1 MDKDQFRN
9 YLTKAFPEHIPRE
22 DHEQFDFVLGIQPTF
37 SEERELSSSRGGV
50 QTKDS
55 PHNTESGPTNSVISN
70 QKTTSNKF
78 GKYSRKEFPGHILG
92 EDHEQFDFALGIGES
107 PLSGGGVSTKDSTVN
122 TESSARIPVLSTKK
136 RDKRSSASNASNTSL
151 FHQFPHGINMSIAG
165 LKKIQK
171 KRNTS
176 MNTPPEDTY
185 NVLVVCSDEN
195 KNSDYDRFRNFI
207 SDRFY
212 DRNKKIITTFLNARN
227 NFKRYPQDVKD
238 AQYHNHFDMIW
249 FAGCIL
255 LNEVFNDRF
264 LQEDDPPMYTVQRT
278 YDILKEDGIVIFTE
292 DSSEFNPTIKVENM
306 FNMGTDPRNMDI
318 PIIFKRYFTEMEET
332 DTGTVFYNKKY
343 PPQPTGPSSGDS
355 SSSTSVQPRT
365 MTTSSSNATSMS
377 ISPSIRNSKPEKT
390 FSDFL
395 DDAIGLTEHMKTQL
409 RDIFKDPDWT
419 VYDPPGDGFCTI
431 HAIYKDLGEDTNNK
445 DFLVNELY
453 RAMKT
458 YINTTV
464 DEKILIRPDVKYH
477 TIGEYNFRNQETANE
492 TKENLRRYIQN
503 RTLPDDIE
511 RYYNQKRQN
520 KNQTTIDIQELYNI
534 LKDSFKDRTGP
545 FEKEDVIR
553 IEDVE
558 NVMLTKQDFQGQKE
572 KTTKEFLRSLE
583 NSNDLGTELVQ
594 YFPYITGHNI
604 LYITVLQD
612 RREPKIDYYEGPRD
626 SATPPQN
633 TILFNWSGHTVLLQ
647 NTDEKKNALVK
658 PYVPKFSAQQVNKA
672 VKLLGCTSDIVQNMS
687 RETYNEIMNPVN

>member
-1 MDKDQFRN
+1 MNSLIFDKR
-9 YLTKAFPEHIPRE
+9 
-22 DHEQFDFVLGIQPTF
+22 VSGIEPTF
-37 SEERELSSSRGGV
+37 SEQTKLSSSRGGV

-55 PHNTESGPTNSVISN
+55 THNTESGPTNSVISN

-78 GKYSRKEFPGHILG
+78 GKYSRKEFPGHIPG
-92 EDHEQFDFALGIGES
+92 EDHGQFDFALSIGES
-107 PLSGGGVSTKDSTVN
+107 PLSGGGVSTKDSTEN
-122 TESSARIPVLSTKK
+122 TKFLPTNFVLPNKKTTSSKTS
-136 RDKRSSASNASNTSL
+136 SSASNASNTSL

-185 NVLVVCSDEN
+185 NVLVVCSDQN
-195 KNSDYDRFRNFI
+195 KNSDYDKFINFI
-207 SDRFY
+207 SDKFY
-212 DRNKKIITTFLNARN
+212 DRKKEINTTFLNARN
-227 NFKRYPQDVKD
+227 NSRRYPQHVKD
-238 AQYHNHFDMIW
+238 TQYDNHFDMIW

-255 LNEVFNDRF
+255 LNEIFNDRF
-264 LQEDDPPMYTVQRT
+264 LQEDDPPMYTMQRT

-292 DSSEFNPTIKVENM
+292 DSSEFNPTMKVENM
-306 FNMGTDPRNMDI
+306 YNMEGDPINMGI
-318 PIIFKRYFTEMEET
+318 PTIFLRYFREMEET
-332 DTGTVFYNKKY
+332 DTGTVFYNKKC
-343 PPQPTGPSSGDS
+343 PPQPTNPSSGDS

-395 DDAIGLTEHMKTQL
+395 DDAVGLTEHMKTQL

-503 RTLPDDIE
+503 
-511 RYYNQKRQN
+511 
-520 KNQTTIDIQELYNI
+520 
-534 LKDSFKDRTGP
+534 S
-545 FEKEDVIR
+545 
-553 IEDVE
+553 
-558 NVMLTKQDFQGQKE
+558 
-572 KTTKEFLRSLE
+572 
-583 NSNDLGTELVQ
+583 
-594 YFPYITGHNI
+594 IT
-604 LYITVLQD
+604 
-612 RREPKIDYYEGPRD
+612 R
-626 SATPPQN
+626 
-633 TILFNWSGHTVLLQ
+633 
-647 NTDEKKNALVK
+647 
-658 PYVPKFSAQQVNKA
+658 
-672 VKLLGCTSDIVQNMS
+672 
-687 RETYNEIMNPVN
+687 